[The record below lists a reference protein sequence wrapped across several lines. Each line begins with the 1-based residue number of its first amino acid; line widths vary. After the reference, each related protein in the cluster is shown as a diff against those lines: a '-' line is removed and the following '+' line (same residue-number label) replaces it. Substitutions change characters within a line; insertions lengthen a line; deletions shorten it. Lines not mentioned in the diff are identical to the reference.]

1 MKIAVITSN
10 RFHIGADTKK
20 GTEIVFRMLVES
32 LAKRTDN
39 TELSITAFCSGDSDL
54 PVRIESIEEYPTS
67 HDLTIPQEK
76 NIIFELAL
84 ISKAFSM
91 KDEFDIYHVHI
102 GDGDIVLPFARFIS
116 RPVIITIHH
125 TFDKAYTKR
134 YFPLFKDLEN
144 VYFISLSNFQRK
156 QLPILPFA
164 ATIYNGIDTKQFA
177 FDANGGDSIMWS
189 GRGIPAKGLD
199 VAFTV
204 VQNTKKI
211 TNAFVIRKQEE
222 AGWLEKTLQLP
233 TLLQIKQYV
242 SVKFDSLRDDL
253 IKYYQKSKLFLF
265 PTTLEEAC
273 PLSALE
279 SMACGTPVVAF
290 AKGSLPEL
298 IVDGQ
303 TGFLINPT
311 EDDIRGDWIIKETGI
326 DGLSKAVERIYSMPQ
341 ADYLK
346 MRENCREHV
355 GKNFT
360 VDKMTDRY
368 VQAYQSILTLFNNNH
383 CM

>member
-1 MKIAVITSN
+1 MRIAILTSN
-10 RFHIGADTKK
+10 RFRIGADTKK

-54 PVRIESIEEYPTS
+54 PVRIESIEKYPTA

-91 KDEFDIYHVHI
+91 EDEFDIYHVHI
-102 GDGDIVLPFARFIS
+102 GDGDIVLPFARFTS
-116 RPVIITIHH
+116 RPLIITIHH
-125 TFDKAYTKR
+125 TFDKAYVKR
-134 YFPLFKDLEN
+134 YFPLFKDLKN

-156 QLPILPFA
+156 QLPFLPFA

-177 FDANGGDSIMWS
+177 FDADGGDSILWS
-189 GRGIPAKGLD
+189 GRGIPVKGLD
-199 VAFTV
+199 IAFAV
-204 VQNTKKI
+204 VQKTKKI

-222 AGWLEKTLQLP
+222 ADWLEKTLQLL
-233 TLLQIKQYV
+233 TSLQIEQYV
-242 SVKFDSLRDDL
+242 SVKFDTLRDDL
-253 IKYYQKSKLFLF
+253 VKYYQKSKLFLF
-265 PTTLEEAC
+265 PTALEEAC
-273 PLSALE
+273 PLSSLE

-303 TGFLINPT
+303 TGFLINPAG
-311 EDDIRGDWIIKETGI
+311 DDIRGDWIVKKTGI
-326 DGLSKAVERIYSMPQ
+326 DGLCEAIEKIYSMPAKEYQ
-341 ADYLK
+341 KMRSNCRSLVEESFSANRMVEGYLK
-346 MRENCREHV
+346 VYKKLAPHS
-355 GKNFT
+355 
-360 VDKMTDRY
+360 
-368 VQAYQSILTLFNNNH
+368 ALI
-383 CM
+383 

>member
-279 SMACGTPVVAF
+279 SMACGTPVIAYRMGSVPEVIEDEKTGFIVENEDEMIEAIQKINSIDRNYCRKHVI
-290 AKGSLPEL
+290 KGYSVDAM
-298 IVDGQ
+298 VDG
-303 TGFLINPT
+303 
-311 EDDIRGDWIIKETGI
+311 
-326 DGLSKAVERIYSMPQ
+326 
-341 ADYLK
+341 YLK
-346 MRENCREHV
+346 SYSLVIDNIR
-355 GKNFT
+355 
-360 VDKMTDRY
+360 
-368 VQAYQSILTLFNNNH
+368 
-383 CM
+383 

>member
-1 MKIAVITSN
+1 MKIAILTSN

-32 LAKRTDN
+32 LAKRTGN

-54 PVRIESIEEYPTS
+54 PVRIESIEKYPTS

-125 TFDKAYTKR
+125 TFDKAYVKR
-134 YFPLFKDLEN
+134 YFTLFKDLEN

-156 QLPILPFA
+156 QLPFLPFA

-177 FDANGGDSIMWS
+177 FDASGGDSIMWS

-199 VAFTV
+199 VAFAV
-204 VQNTKKI
+204 VQKTKKI
-211 TNAFVIRKQEE
+211 TNVFVIKKQEE
-222 AGWLEKTLQLP
+222 ADWLEKTLQLP
-233 TLLQIKQYV
+233 ASLQIEQYV
-242 SVKFDSLRDDL
+242 SVKFDSLRGNL
-253 IKYYQKSKLFLF
+253 IRYYQKSKLFLF
-265 PTTLEEAC
+265 PIQWEE
-273 PLSALE
+273 PFGLVLIESLS
-279 SMACGTPVVAF
+279 CGTPIVAY
-290 AKGSLPEL
+290 ARGSVPE
-298 IVDGQ
+298 IVKDGE
-303 TGFLINPT
+303 TGFLVNPS
-311 EDDIRGDWIIKETGI
+311 DNDIRGNWIIKKTGV
-326 DGLSKAVERIYSMPQ
+326 DGLCEAIEKIYSMPEKEYQ
-341 ADYLK
+341 EMRNNCRVLAEKSFSANKMAEEYLK
-346 MRENCREHV
+346 
-355 GKNFT
+355 
-360 VDKMTDRY
+360 
-368 VQAYQSILTLFNNNH
+368 AYNKIVKKTGE
-383 CM
+383 